1 MKNTQT
7 ISWIE
12 NLRVLACIMVIVLH
26 VSGPWLYKLNGVN
39 AFTWSSVAL
48 IHSFTRFCVPVFI
61 MITGALLLK
70 QNTSVLDFY
79 KIRFSRILKPLLFW
93 SIVYILVYVIFD
105 FILGKPSSVTKVFTF
120 AFDSLIHGSAYHLWY
135 MYLLLALYIFIP
147 FASKIIQKVH
157 VKYLLLILI
166 SWFVMLSLTQYYE
179 SNQYLQ
185 AFRFYLGYFG
195 YLILGYFLSNLKM
208 SKQYGLSISI
218 ALIALGL
225 AYTFVPAYN
234 NYIHQ
239 YLNILNKS
247 FYYLNINV
255 VVLSIGVFLLFK
267 NIEFK
272 SNLVSKISKHS
283 FGIYFIHLIFIMLLN
298 KIFIL
303 SDLPIVLYIMIF
315 SGAVLLLSYYSI
327 FLLSKINILEKY
339 IE

>member
-1 MKNTQT
+1 MKIYNT

-12 NLRVLACIMVIVLH
+12 SLRTLACIMVILLH

-48 IHSFTRFCVPVFI
+48 IHSFTRFCVPVFL
-61 MITGALLLK
+61 MITGTLLLK

-93 SIVYILVYVIFD
+93 SIVYILIYVLFD
-105 FILGKPSSVTKVFTF
+105 FILGKSTSVFKVFEF
-120 AFDSLIHGSAYHLWY
+120 AFDSLIHGAAYHLWY
-135 MYLLLALYIFIP
+135 MYLLIALYIFIP
-147 FASKIIQKVH
+147 FSSKIIQAIH
-157 VKYLLLILI
+157 IKYLLLVLI
-166 SWFVMLSLTQYYE
+166 TWFAMLSLAQYYE

-195 YLILGYFLSNLKM
+195 YLVLGYFLNNLKM
-208 SKQYGLSISI
+208 SKQFGISISI
-218 ALIALGL
+218 VLLILGL
-225 AYTFVPAYN
+225 ASTFIPAYN

-239 YLNILNKS
+239 NINMLNRS
-247 FYYLNINV
+247 FYYLNTNV
-255 VVLSIGVFLLFK
+255 VVLAIGIFLFFK

-272 SNLVSKISKHS
+272 SNLISKISKHS

-298 KIFIL
+298 KIL
-303 SDLPIVLYIMIF
+303 AVSELPILLYILIF
-315 SGAVLLLSYYSI
+315 SGAVLLLSYFSI
-327 FLLSKINILEKY
+327 YYLCKIKFLEKY